1 MAYHFAWWTLAS
13 GDPAATFGNIFSA
26 YGLKYATYVTVQ
38 AAAVYFSLYF
48 LLPRLLERG
57 RYLSYLLAVVGT
69 VITASWLIVAG
80 YYGTAFVSGRSF
92 EDLFYQPPTA
102 YYHLF
107 KSNALPSTAAAM
119 TLGLSIKLAKSW
131 LAAHQRQQELEKE
144 KLTTELR
151 FLRSQFHP
159 HFLFNTINS
168 IFFLIHKNPDMAAAS
183 LAKFSEL
190 LRYQLY
196 EVNAT
201 FIHLQREL
209 DYLAGFVE
217 LERLRQDQGREVE
230 VTLPASVPP
239 RAQIAPF
246 LLLPFVENAFKHLS
260 SWPNRPNKIGIRVCL
275 LDEQE
280 LVLQIHNTR
289 NSAPPASDL
298 LPGGIGLPNVRRRL
312 ELLYPQRHKL
322 TVTEGAEDYR
332 VDLQLTLYPTPL
344 SPSV

>member
-1 MAYHFAWWTLAS
+1 M
-13 GDPAATFGNIFSA
+13 

-38 AAAVYFSLYF
+38 AAAVYFNLYF

-57 RYLSYLLAVVGT
+57 RYLAYLLSVIATVV
-69 VITASWLIVAG
+69 AAAWLIVAG
-80 YYGTAFVSGRSF
+80 YYGTAFVSGRTF
-92 EDLFYQPPTA
+92 ADLFQQPTSA
-102 YYHLF
+102 YYELF
-107 KSNALPSTAAAM
+107 KSNAFPSTAAAM
-119 TLGLSIKLAKSW
+119 TLGLSIKLAKNW

-168 IFFLIHKNPDMAAAS
+168 IFFLIHKNPDMAAES
-183 LAKFSEL
+183 LAKFSQL

-209 DYLAGFVE
+209 DYLSGFIE
-217 LERLRQDQGREVE
+217 LERLRQDGCQELE
-230 VTLPASVPP
+230 ISLPASVPP

-260 SWPNRPNKIGIRVCL
+260 SWPDRPNQIGLQVSLPSTKEL
-275 LDEQE
+275 L
-280 LVLQIHNTR
+280 LQIRNTR
-289 NSAPPASDL
+289 NPVPTNSSDL

-312 ELLYPQRHKL
+312 ELLYPGRHELKI
-322 TVTEGAEDYR
+322 TESPEDYR
-332 VDLQLTLYPTPL
+332 VALRLTLYPNTP
-344 SPSV
+344 SPSA